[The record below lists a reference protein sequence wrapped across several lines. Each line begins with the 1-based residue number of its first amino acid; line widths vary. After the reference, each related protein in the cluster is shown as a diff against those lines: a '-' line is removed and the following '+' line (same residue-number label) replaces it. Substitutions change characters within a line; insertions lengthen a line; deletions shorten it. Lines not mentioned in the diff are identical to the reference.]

1 MEMLKKNNMKR
12 ESDRPTGLRSAEPK
26 PKGYEPGKL
35 LAIDEYSMER
45 FKSECGGFLYPLKG
59 CRTLD
64 GARVTLRDRVM
75 RLRVES
81 TVDENEPWHRTTART
96 RDCTRAFLS
105 MLSKKSEGDSGFSVA
120 RALWDVAREIP
131 RPDLEPG
138 FFAEMIHMVWGL
150 EGRTVDRPVYDRGST
165 AGNYEGREASEMRSL
180 ELDYLWERVDDWMGG
195 YSHGLERE
203 TVERRKIRRDEILD
217 ALGATND
224 DWNDW
229 KWHVEHVV
237 KDADTLKKLVNL
249 SEQEEDNIRRT
260 CKSRIPFGVT
270 PFYLSLMDTD
280 GENRDLAIRM
290 QVFPPVRYVDKMVAD
305 RHNREEAFDFMGE
318 ADTSP
323 MDLITRRYPSIAI
336 LKPFNTCPQICVYCQ
351 RNWEIDEVLAPD
363 AMASWEKIDAA
374 IEWLGNH
381 PAIHEVLI
389 TGGDPLLLDD
399 DDLDKLL
406 GKVAA
411 LPGIQRIRIGTR
423 TPVTL
428 PMRFNDELASLL
440 GKYRTRNREV
450 AIVTHVEHPYEI
462 NEDLS
467 DAIQKIRMHGI
478 SVYNQLVFT
487 FYVSRR
493 FEATLL
499 RQLLKRVGIDPYYTF
514 LPKGKAE
521 TADYRIPLSRL
532 LQEEAEEAR
541 LMPGMTRTDEAVYN
555 VPRLGKN
562 YLRASQHR
570 DILTIKADGSR
581 VYEFHPW
588 EKNIVDQGSYVGE
601 IVPIFE
607 YLRRLK
613 VERGCNPGDYESIW
627 YYF

>member
-1 MEMLKKNNMKR
+1 MEMLKKNNTKR
-12 ESDRPTGLRSAEPK
+12 ESDRPAGLRSAEPK
-26 PKGYEPGKL
+26 PKGYIPGEL
-35 LAIDEYSMER
+35 LTIDDYSMER
-45 FKSECGGFLYPLKG
+45 FLSECEGFLYPLKG
-59 CRTLD
+59 CQTLD
-64 GARVTLRDRVM
+64 NARDTLRDRTM
-75 RLRVES
+75 GLRVES
-81 TVDENEPWHRTTART
+81 TGDENKPWHRTIART

-105 MLSKKSEGDSGFSVA
+105 MLSSKSEDDSGFSVA
-120 RALWDVAREIP
+120 RALWDVARDIP

-138 FFAEMIHMVWGL
+138 FFAEMIHLVWGL
-150 EGRTVDRPVYDRGST
+150 EGRTMDQPVFGREST
-165 AGNYEGREASEMRSL
+165 IVIYEGRKAARRRSR
-180 ELDYLWERVDDWMGG
+180 ELDALREGVCSWIGR
-195 YSHGLERE
+195 YSHGLEPE
-203 TVERRKIRRDEILD
+203 TRKRRIIRRDEILD
-217 ALGATND
+217 ALGARQA

-229 KWHVEHVV
+229 KWHVEHVGNN
-237 KDADTLKKLVNL
+237 ADILKKLVNL
-249 SEQEEDNIRRT
+249 SALEEDNIRRT

-280 GENRDLAIRM
+280 GKNRDLAVRM

-305 RHNREEAFDFMGE
+305 RQNREEAFDFMGE

-323 MDLITRRYPSIAI
+323 IDLITRRYPSIAI

-389 TGGDPLLLDD
+389 TGGDPLLLED

-406 GKVAA
+406 GKVTA
-411 LPGIQRIRIGTR
+411 LPSIRRIRIGTR

-428 PMRFNDELASLL
+428 PMRFTDELASLL
-440 GKYRTRNREV
+440 GKYRTRNMEV
-450 AIVTHVEHPYEI
+450 AIVTHVEHPYEM
-462 NEDLS
+462 NEDMA
-467 DAIQKIRMHGI
+467 DAVEKVRRHGI
-478 SVYNQLVFT
+478 PMYNQLVYT

-493 FEATLL
+493 FEASLL
-499 RQLLKRVGIDPYYTF
+499 RQLLKQVGIDPYYTF
-514 LPKGKAE
+514 LPKGKSE

-532 LQEEAEEAR
+532 LQEESEEAR

-570 DILTIKADGSR
+570 DILTIKADGTR

-601 IVPIFE
+601 IVPIYE
-607 YLRRLK
+607 YLRRLE
-613 VERGCNPGDYESIW
+613 VERGCNPWDYESIW